1 MESLSNQVV
10 ALVSP
15 SGTIRA
21 YYVRWRSTCDSRL
34 QKQLGCTGSCVA
46 PHMHNLMRFIDEDP
60 ETITFL
66 GFLRPQNGY
75 S

>member
-1 MESLSNQVV
+1 MMESLSNQVV

-21 YYVRWRSTCDSRL
+21 CYFRRRSTRDSGL
-34 QKQLGCTGSCVA
+34 QKPFGRTGSCLA

-66 GFLRPQNGY
+66 GLKMDIPRL
-75 S
+75 